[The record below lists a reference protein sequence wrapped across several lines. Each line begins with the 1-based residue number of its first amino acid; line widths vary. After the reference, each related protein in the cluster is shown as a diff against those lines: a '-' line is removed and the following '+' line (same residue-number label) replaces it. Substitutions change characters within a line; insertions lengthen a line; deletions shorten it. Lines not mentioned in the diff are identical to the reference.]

1 MTAVSMTLTVEKL
14 SSHGEGI
21 AFADG
26 KAVFIPFTIPGEQV
40 SCEITESHSSFARAR
55 LLSIEKSSPNRTEP
69 PCPLFG
75 TCGGCA
81 LQHIEY
87 ETQKRLKQDAAREAF
102 RRTGGFDPGELQI
115 VSGEA
120 YHYRNRTQVH
130 ACADGGLGFTRAS
143 SRETVRTR
151 ACPTLVPALERWM
164 IGENRKARPWHE
176 LSALIGERRRF
187 TAFAQDRDVFI
198 EGRDREAFAKVRG
211 QQFRFPVAHFFQSN
225 LSVLEMLIERHI
237 EPLAGDRALDL
248 YSGAGLFS
256 MFLARRF
263 GAIACVEA
271 DPFSMEAARANLA
284 RTSVPLEFSC
294 MPVERW
300 VTTRSADA
308 AFDCIVADPP
318 RTGISPEVRAWLAR
332 GPAPRLVYVSCDHAS
347 MARDLRDLR
356 ASGWEVEQLV
366 LYDFYP
372 QTGRL
377 EAVAEL
383 SYSSQKR
390 FFAIIEEPESETA
403 DEDADSHVER
413 QADLPAGSIAGLTA
427 SPIGASMQ

>member
-1 MTAVSMTLTVEKL
+1 MTLTVEKL

-26 KAVFIPFTIPGEQV
+26 KAVFIPFTIPGELV
-40 SCEITESHSSFARAR
+40 TCEIIESHSSFARAR
-55 LLSIEKSSPNRTEP
+55 LLSVEKASPHRTQA

-115 VSGEA
+115 VAGEA

-130 ACADGGLGFTRAS
+130 ACDDGGLGFTRAG

-151 ACPTLVPALERWM
+151 SCPTLVPALERWM
-164 IGENRKARPWHE
+164 ISENRKARPWQE

-187 TAFAQDRDVFI
+187 TAFAQDRQVFI
-198 EGRDREAFAKVRG
+198 EGRDREAFATVRG
-211 QQFRFPVAHFFQSN
+211 RQFRFPVGHFFQSN

-237 EPLAGDRALDL
+237 EPLAGERALDL

-256 MFLARRF
+256 IFLSGQF
-263 GAIACVEA
+263 GSLACVES

-284 RTSVPLEFSC
+284 QTSVPLEFSC
-294 MPVERW
+294 VPVERW

-332 GPAPRLVYVSCDHAS
+332 GPAPRLIYVSCDHAS

-356 ASGWEVEQLV
+356 ASGWEVDKLV

-383 SYSSQKR
+383 SYSRQKKLL
-390 FFAIIEEPESETA
+390 ATIEQSSLPTA
-403 DEDADSHVER
+403 MTDA
-413 QADLPAGSIAGLTA
+413 P
-427 SPIGASMQ
+427 MQ